1 MILRPD
7 GLLARQTMLPMTARQ
22 MTWFIDPEACLR
34 HLADFSPVLH
44 LAVFCQHCYQR
55 GLPEDVSATFQPDM
69 ATWRVQCACADY
81 PLLHSHGD
89 GPLTIN
95 QTHDDGTVTT
105 VRITSVDELLFR
117 LGWSFKCGA
126 RCAALGMYDGVQGL
140 NDPAGHTLKVSCG
153 CTERVY
159 RDSGVMQ

>member
-7 GLLARQTMLPMTARQ
+7 GMLARRTVLPMSVWHVP
-22 MTWFIDPEACLR
+22 WFLVPEVFLR
-34 HLADFSPVLH
+34 HLADFPTAMHVV
-44 LAVFCQHCYQR
+44 VFCQHCYQR
-55 GLPEDVSATFQPDM
+55 GLPEEVSATFRPDT
-69 ATWRVQCACADY
+69 ATWCVHCACADY
-81 PLLHSHGD
+81 PLLHAHGD
-89 GPLTIN
+89 GSPTIDH
-95 QTHDDGTVTT
+95 THDDGTVTT

-159 RDSGVMQ
+159 RDSGVM